1 MGFKEKNRDERIA
14 FVERWAEFVR
24 SHDDKEW
31 SRQQNIIIDSQIKS
45 STMTRDEY
53 LKMKRNNIK
62 RIQK

>member
-24 SHDDKEW
+24 THDDKEW
-31 SRQQNIIIDSQIKS
+31 SRQQNVIIDSQIKS

-53 LKMKRNNIK
+53 LKMKRK
-62 RIQK
+62 